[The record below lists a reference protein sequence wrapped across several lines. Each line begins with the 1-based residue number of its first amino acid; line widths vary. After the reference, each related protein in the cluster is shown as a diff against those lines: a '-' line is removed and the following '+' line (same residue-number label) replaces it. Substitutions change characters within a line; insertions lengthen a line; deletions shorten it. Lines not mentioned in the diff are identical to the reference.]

1 MVSDNTIDG
10 SSIVSEL
17 KKARV
22 NFVIA
27 LPDIVTC
34 DGLLWPISRDPDF
47 QLITICKEDE
57 GVSICSG
64 LSYSENRAVLMM
76 QHTGFLD
83 SINSI
88 RAMGMDYQ
96 LPIIMLVGLQ
106 GLEPDSSP
114 NESSKNGV
122 RIIIPMLELMQ
133 IDFHILDKQ
142 SDVPSISDLIDS
154 AYNKSSP
161 YVFLVTRAPL

>member
-1 MVSDNTIDG
+1 MFSGNTING

-17 KKARV
+17 KEARIR
-22 NFVIA
+22 FVIA

-34 DGLLWPISRDPDF
+34 DGLLWPLSRDPDF
-47 QLITICKEDE
+47 QLITVCKEDE

-64 LSYSENRAVLMM
+64 LSYSENRAVVMM

-106 GLEPDSSP
+106 GLEPDFSP
-114 NESSKNGV
+114 NESSQNGV
-122 RIIIPMLELMQ
+122 RIIVPMLELMQ

-142 SDVPSISDLIDS
+142 SDVSSISDLIDS
-154 AYNKSSP
+154 AYKKSSP
-161 YVFLVTRAPL
+161 YVFLVTRSPV

>member
-1 MVSDNTIDG
+1 MVSDNIIDG

-34 DGLLWPISRDPDF
+34 DGLLWPISRDPDL
-47 QLITICKEDE
+47 QLITMCKEDE

-64 LSYSENRAVLMM
+64 LSYTDNRAVLMM

-114 NESSKNGV
+114 NESNNNGV

-142 SDVPSISDLIDS
+142 SDVSSISDLIDN
-154 AYNKSSP
+154 AYTKSSP
-161 YVFLVTRAPL
+161 YVFLVPRAPL

>member
-1 MVSDNTIDG
+1 MNPADSING
-10 SSIVSEL
+10 PSIVNEL

-22 NFVIA
+22 NFVVA

-34 DGLLWPISRDPDF
+34 DGLLWPISRDPDL

-64 LSYSENRAVLMM
+64 LSYSKNRAVLMM

-106 GLEPDSSP
+106 GLEPETSP
-114 NESSKNGV
+114 NESNHNGV

-133 IDFHILDKQ
+133 IDFHILNNQ
-142 SDVPSISDLIDS
+142 SDVSSISDLIDS
-154 AYNKSSP
+154 AYMKSSP
-161 YVFLVTRAPL
+161 YVFLVPRAPL